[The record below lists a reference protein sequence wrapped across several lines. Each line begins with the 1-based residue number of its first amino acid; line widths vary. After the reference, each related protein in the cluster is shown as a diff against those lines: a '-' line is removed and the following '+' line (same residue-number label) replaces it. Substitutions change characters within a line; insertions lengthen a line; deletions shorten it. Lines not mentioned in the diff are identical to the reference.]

1 MRVLVADDDSVTR
14 HLLKVSLE
22 RWKYEVILAEDGT
35 QALKALFEEDAPKIA
50 ILDWVMPG
58 KDGIDICRELRK
70 RGSGPYIYCLLLTS
84 KGGKEDLLK
93 GLEAGADDYL
103 VKPFDPLELKARLW
117 SGQRVLALQDRLVA
131 ARDAML
137 HQATHDALT
146 GVWNRVAILN
156 TLQRELNRSLREE
169 NPLSVI
175 MVDLDHFKQ
184 VNDRWG
190 HQTGDDVLRDVT
202 KRMES
207 VLRPYDV
214 LGRYGGEEF
223 VVIVPGCDGN
233 TALDLAERLRGAVN
247 ARPVLTSN
255 GSLSI
260 TLSLGVSSLSKGL
273 TSESLLQ
280 RADEALYAAKR
291 AGRNCSQAA

>member
-14 HLLKVSLE
+14 LLLKVSLE

-84 KGGKEDLLK
+84 KADKEDLLK

-117 SGQRVLALQDRLVA
+117 SGQRILALQDGLVA
-131 ARDAML
+131 ARDGML
-137 HQATHDALT
+137 YQATHDALT

-156 TLQRELNRSLREE
+156 ALQRELNRSLREE

-273 TSESLLQ
+273 TSELLLQ

-291 AGRNCSQAA
+291 AGRNRSQAA